1 MNMNAIFD
9 IKRFGNLFFK
19 DNKEVILRSSR
30 IIFIWAGVYMAQFLL
45 RSFDGDTDM
54 SFRSPW
60 FTTIFMLF
68 VINVPLVSYFWVNDK
83 QKGIYYAMLPASSLE
98 KTISMIIN
106 NVVILPLAFFVS
118 LTLLDTLLTL
128 IFSQNGFPGMIFSNN
143 LFSMDRPSILI
154 LCLLGFL
161 YSQSFLIFFNL
172 CFKNHNKG
180 LKSISMVIAIHI
192 LLMII
197 CAVILKKV
205 YVGIDDV
212 DININSIADISSLAL
227 TLMYSYL
234 GGVTLLMWVLTG
246 IRIKRIQYR

>member
-9 IKRFGNLFFK
+9 IKRFGNLFLK
-19 DNKEVILRSSR
+19 DNKEVIVRSSR
-30 IIFIWAGVYMAQFLL
+30 MFFICASVYLAQFLI
-45 RSFDGDTDM
+45 RSLEGDTDM
-54 SFRSPW
+54 SFRSQW

-246 IRIKRIQYR
+246 NRIKRIQYR